1 MKRKRRINF
10 SSKKKKKR
18 TSIKYISLII
28 IIIAFIS
35 VIGFKGVTATT
46 AFIEEKRQE
55 RIEMQKKAEIERL
68 EEERK
73 RKEEEEAKKKMVGVT
88 HEAKQYTYD
97 ARKIWAKL
105 SNYNYSND
113 GNKMVFLTF
122 DDGSSTTVTPEILKV
137 LKENDVRAT
146 FFVTGENIERGG
158 QKAKDLIKESFEY
171 GNAIANHSYS
181 HNYKY
186 LYPNRTLN
194 LDNFIQD
201 FNKTDELL
209 KDILGP
215 YFSTRVIRCPGGH
228 MSWKE
233 MDKLDNY
240 LNENNMASIDWNAL
254 NADAQGKK
262 KNANDL
268 VDYAIKTSQGK
279 EIVVLL
285 MHDTYGK
292 EETAKALPEIIKYF
306 KENGY
311 EFKTLS

>member
-1 MKRKRRINF
+1 MKRKKRINF
-10 SSKKKKKR
+10 SSKKKKNIIN
-18 TSIKYISLII
+18 IKYIGLII
-28 IIIAFIS
+28 IIVAFIS

-55 RIEMQKKAEIERL
+55 RIEMQKKAEAERL

-97 ARKIWAKL
+97 ARKIWEKL

-137 LKENDVRAT
+137 LKENDIRAT

-194 LDNFIQD
+194 LDNFLED

-228 MSWKE
+228 MSWKG

-254 NADAQGKK
+254 NADAEGRKK
-262 KNANDL
+262 SANEL